1 MGHGDTRFS
10 VDCRSSVWYVVD
22 GRSPP
27 ETLALTHV
35 VRNEVRHALLVFSPH
50 PLLLTGIMMGVSQHL
65 RLHPVCPRVA
75 DEGVKGMEFVSW
87 PRPFFWTRSCRG
99 VHSSYITCRM
109 MLLVATLQFALA
121 TGHVISIVV
130 QLVRGFGGTSNR
142 TLYLLDQSTPEH
154 LAQEYLYITNV
165 RLTTSKFHLDTA
177 H

>member
-10 VDCRSSVWYVVD
+10 LDCRSSVWYVVD

-35 VRNEVRHALLVFSPH
+35 VRNEVRHALLVCSPH

-99 VHSSYITCRM
+99 VPFILYHVQDDA
-109 MLLVATLQFALA
+109 LGGHFAIRA
-121 TGHVISIVV
+121 GHGA
-130 QLVRGFGGTSNR
+130 R
-142 TLYLLDQSTPEH
+142 
-154 LAQEYLYITNV
+154 
-165 RLTTSKFHLDTA
+165 HLDRGPTGQRFRR
-177 H
+177 HI